1 MGNEIQERI
10 LVQTT
15 VINYLANRMDNI
27 KIQLRQIVHDGKIK
41 ANNEIFNDQIKAT
54 DDWLNA
60 VDMQLTKVCN
70 ELGDF
75 VNEWDMI
82 EEDELPMLD
91 VQMEFINSKTHTEL

>member
-1 MGNEIQERI
+1 MKNEIQERI
-10 LVQTT
+10 LVQTN
-15 VINYLANRMDNI
+15 VISYLANRMDNI
-27 KIQLRQIVHDGKIK
+27 KIQLRQIVHYGKIK

-91 VQMEFINSKTHTEL
+91 AQMEFINSKIHPEM

>member
-10 LVQTT
+10 LVQTN

>member
-1 MGNEIQERI
+1 MKNEIQERI
-10 LVQTT
+10 LVQTN

-27 KIQLRQIVHDGKIK
+27 KIQLIQIVHDNSIQD
-41 ANNEIFNDQIKAT
+41 NNEIFNDQIKAT

-75 VNEWDMI
+75 ANEWDMT
-82 EEDELPMLD
+82 EEDELLMLD
-91 VQMEFINSKTHTEL
+91 VQIDFINSKIHPEL

>member
-1 MGNEIQERI
+1 MKNEIQERI
-10 LVQTT
+10 LVQTS
-15 VINYLANRMDNI
+15 VINYLVNRMDNI
-27 KIQLRQIVHDGKIK
+27 KMQLRQIVQDGKIK
-41 ANNEIFNDQIKAT
+41 ANNAIFNEQIKAT

-91 VQMEFINSKTHTEL
+91 AQMEFINSKIHPEL

>member
-1 MGNEIQERI
+1 MKNEIQERI
-10 LVQTT
+10 LVQTS

-27 KIQLRQIVHDGKIK
+27 KVQLRQIVHDGKIK

-75 VNEWDMI
+75 VNEWDI
-82 EEDELPMLD
+82 IDEDELPMLD
-91 VQMEFINSKTHTEL
+91 SQFNFINSKTHTEL

>member
-1 MGNEIQERI
+1 MKNEIQERI
-10 LVQTT
+10 LVQTN

-27 KIQLRQIVHDGKIK
+27 KIQLRQIVHDGSIPD
-41 ANNEIFNDQIKAT
+41 NNEIFNDQIKAT

-91 VQMEFINSKTHTEL
+91 AQMEFINSKIHPEL